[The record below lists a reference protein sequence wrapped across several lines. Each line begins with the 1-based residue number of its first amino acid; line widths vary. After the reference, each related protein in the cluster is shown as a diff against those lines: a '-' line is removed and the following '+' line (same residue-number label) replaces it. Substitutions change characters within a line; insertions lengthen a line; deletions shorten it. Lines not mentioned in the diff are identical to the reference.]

1 MVLRKKGKNMENK
14 QIHQDHDYSLEAIP
28 QNARK
33 GFFSMLVVMLGFA
46 FFSASMLA
54 GGNIGT
60 SLNMPDFIKAVVIGN
75 ILLCIY
81 TGLLACI
88 AGDTGLSTH
97 LLARYSF
104 GEKGS
109 YLLSFLVSVTQV
121 GWFGVGVAMFAIPV
135 SKVTGINLWVL
146 IIVSGLLM
154 TATAYFGMKS
164 LTILSMIAV
173 PAIAILGSISAGKAI
188 TDVGGISGLLAIEPT
203 GTMTMSTALAAVVAT
218 FISGGT
224 LTPDFTRFSKD
235 RKVAISTT
243 VIAFLIGNSLMLA
256 FGAIGAMVT
265 GQADISEVMFTQ
277 GLIIP
282 AIIILGL
289 NIWTTN
295 DNALYGSGLGFSN
308 ITKQPKNRMVVINGI
323 IGTLLAMILYN
334 NFMAWLNM
342 LNSFIPATG
351 AVLIADYFI
360 INRGRYTDFKN
371 AKFKSVNVNAIISWV
386 AGVIGAYTIPGI
398 TPVNS
403 VLTAMIT
410 YVVLTELTKSKEV
423 KEKNIA

>member
-1 MVLRKKGKNMENK
+1 MSK
-14 QIHQDHDYSLEAIP
+14 QHQDHDYSLEAIP
-28 QNARK
+28 QNAKK

-54 GGNIGT
+54 GGDLGT
-60 SLNMPDFIKAVVIGN
+60 SLKMGDFVKAVLFGN
-75 ILLCIY
+75 IILCIY
-81 TGLLACI
+81 TGLLAYM

-109 YLLSFLVSVTQV
+109 YLVSFLVSATQV

-135 SKVTGINLWVL
+135 AKVTGMNVWMLV
-146 IIVSGLLM
+146 IVSGLLM
-154 TATAYFGMKS
+154 TATAFFGMKS
-164 LTILSMIAV
+164 LTILSMVAVPSIAV
-173 PAIAILGSISAGKAI
+173 LGSISAGKAI
-188 TDVGGISGLLAIEPT
+188 VDVGGLAGLLAIEPS
-203 GTMTMSTALAAVVAT
+203 GTMTMSAALAAVVGT

-224 LTPDFTRFSKD
+224 LTPDFTRFSNSK
-235 RKVAISTT
+235 KTAVSTT

-256 FGAIGAMVT
+256 FGAIGAMAT
-265 GQADISEVMFTQ
+265 GHADISEVMFAQ

-295 DNALYGSGLGFSN
+295 DNALYGSGLGFAN
-308 ITKQPKNRMVVINGI
+308 ITKQPKSRMVIINGI
-323 IGTLLAMILYN
+323 VGTLLAMFLYN

-351 AVLIADYFI
+351 AVIIADYFI
-360 INRGRYTDFKN
+360 INKRKYADFKTVRFKTININ
-371 AKFKSVNVNAIISWV
+371 AVIAWL
-386 AGVIGAYTIPGI
+386 AGVVGAYTIPGI

-403 VLTAMIT
+403 VATAIVT
-410 YVVLTELTKSKEV
+410 YVVLTKLTSKKGQELEDK
-423 KEKNIA
+423 IAA

>member
-1 MVLRKKGKNMENK
+1 MNKK
-14 QIHQDHDYSLEAIP
+14 QQHQDHDYSLEAIP
-28 QNARK
+28 QSEKK
-33 GFFSMLVVMLGFA
+33 GFMSMLVVMLGFA
-46 FFSASMLA
+46 FFSASMIA

-60 SLNMPDFIKAVVIGN
+60 SLNMGDFLKAVILGN

-109 YLLSFLVSVTQV
+109 YLLSGLVSITQV

-135 SKVTGINLWVL
+135 SKVTGINLWTL

-173 PAIAILGSISAGKAI
+173 PAIAILGSVSAGKAI
-188 TDVGGISGLLAIEPT
+188 GDVGGISGLLAIKPS
-203 GTMTMSTALAAVVAT
+203 GTMTMSAALAAVVGT

-235 RKVAISTT
+235 RKTAMSTT
-243 VIAFLIGNSLMLA
+243 VIAFLVGNSLMLA

-265 GQADISEVMFTQ
+265 GQSDISEVMFTQ

-282 AIIILGL
+282 AIVILGL

-295 DNALYGSGLGFSN
+295 DNALYGSGLGFAN
-308 ITKQPKNRMVVINGI
+308 ITKQPKSRMVIINGVV
-323 IGTLLAMILYN
+323 GTFLSMILYN
-334 NFMAWLNM
+334 NFMTWLNI

-351 AVLIADYFI
+351 AVIIADYFI
-360 INRGRYTDFKN
+360 INKGKYTDFKTT
-371 AKFKSVNVNAIISWV
+371 KFKSVNISAIIAWV

-403 VLTAMIT
+403 VLTTVVT
-410 YVVLTELTKSKEV
+410 YVVLTKLTVKKEV
-423 KEKNIA
+423 KVEVAA

>member
-1 MVLRKKGKNMENK
+1 MKKQK
-14 QIHQDHDYSLEAIP
+14 HQDHDYSLEAIP
-28 QNARK
+28 RNAKK
-33 GFFSMLVVMLGFA
+33 GFLSMLVVMLGFA

-60 SLNMPDFIKAVVIGN
+60 NLNMGDFVKAVVFGN

-81 TGLLACI
+81 TGLLAYI

-109 YLLSFLVSVTQV
+109 YLLSGLVSITQV

-135 SKVTGINLWVL
+135 SKVTGIDVWPL

-154 TATAYFGMKS
+154 TATAFFGMKS

-173 PAIAILGSISAGKAI
+173 PAIAILGSISAGKAVVDI
-188 TDVGGISGLLAIEPT
+188 GGIAGLVAIEPS
-203 GTMTMSTALAAVVAT
+203 GSMTMSAALAAVVGT

-224 LTPDFTRFSKD
+224 LTPDFTRFSKN
-235 RKVAISTT
+235 RKIAVSTT

-256 FGAIGAMVT
+256 FGAVGAMAT
-265 GQADISEVMFTQ
+265 GQADISEVMFAQ

-295 DNALYGSGLGFSN
+295 DNALYGSGLGFAN
-308 ITKQPKNRMVVINGI
+308 ITKQPKSKMVIINGI
-323 IGTLLAMILYN
+323 VGTLLAMVLYN

-360 INRGRYTDFKN
+360 INKRSYTDFEN
-371 AKFKSVNVNAIISWV
+371 TRFKKVNINAIIAWV
-386 AGVIGAYTIPGI
+386 AGVIGAYVIPGI

-403 VLTAMIT
+403 VITAMIT
-410 YVVLTELTKSKEV
+410 YVVLTKLTSKKETEIKSE
-423 KEKNIA
+423 EKIVA

>member
-1 MVLRKKGKNMENK
+1 MNKK
-14 QIHQDHDYSLEAIP
+14 QQHQDHDYSLEAIP
-28 QNARK
+28 QSEKK
-33 GFFSMLVVMLGFA
+33 GFMSMLVVMLGFA
-46 FFSASMLA
+46 FFSASMIA

-60 SLNMPDFIKAVVIGN
+60 SLNMGNFLKAVILGN

-109 YLLSFLVSVTQV
+109 YLLSGLVSITQV

-135 SKVTGINLWVL
+135 SKVTGINLWTL

-173 PAIAILGSISAGKAI
+173 PAIAILGSVSAGKAI
-188 TDVGGISGLLAIEPT
+188 GDVGGISGLLAIKPS
-203 GTMTMSTALAAVVAT
+203 GTMTMSAALAAVVGT

-235 RKVAISTT
+235 RKTAMSTT
-243 VIAFLIGNSLMLA
+243 VIAFLVGNSLMLA

-265 GQADISEVMFTQ
+265 GQSDISEVMFTQ

-295 DNALYGSGLGFSN
+295 DNALYGSGLGFAN
-308 ITKQPKNRMVVINGI
+308 ITKQPKSRMVIINGVV
-323 IGTLLAMILYN
+323 GTFLSMILYN
-334 NFMAWLNM
+334 NFMTWLNI

-351 AVLIADYFI
+351 AVIIADYFI
-360 INRGRYTDFKN
+360 INKGKYTDFKTT
-371 AKFKSVNVNAIISWV
+371 KFKSVNISAIIAWV

-403 VLTAMIT
+403 VLTTVVT
-410 YVVLTELTKSKEV
+410 YVVLTKLTVKKEV
-423 KEKNIA
+423 KVEVAA

>member
-1 MVLRKKGKNMENK
+1 MNKK
-14 QIHQDHDYSLEAIP
+14 QQHQDHDYSLEAIP
-28 QNARK
+28 QSEKK
-33 GFFSMLVVMLGFA
+33 GFMSMLVVMLGFA
-46 FFSASMLA
+46 FFSASMIA

-60 SLNMPDFIKAVVIGN
+60 SLNMGDFLKAVILGN

-109 YLLSFLVSVTQV
+109 YLLSGLVSITQV

-135 SKVTGINLWVL
+135 SKVTGINLWTL
-146 IIVSGLLM
+146 IIISGLLM

-173 PAIAILGSISAGKAI
+173 PAIAILGSVSAGKAI
-188 TDVGGISGLLAIEPT
+188 GDVGGISGLLAIKPS
-203 GTMTMSTALAAVVAT
+203 GTMTMSAALAAVVGT

-235 RKVAISTT
+235 RKTAMSTT
-243 VIAFLIGNSLMLA
+243 VIAFLVGNSLMLA

-265 GQADISEVMFTQ
+265 GQSDISEVMFTQ

-282 AIIILGL
+282 AIVILGL

-295 DNALYGSGLGFSN
+295 DNALYGSGLGFAN
-308 ITKQPKNRMVVINGI
+308 ITKQPKSRMVIINGI
-323 IGTLLAMILYN
+323 VGTFLSMILYN
-334 NFMAWLNM
+334 NFMTWLNI

-351 AVLIADYFI
+351 AVIIADYFI
-360 INRGRYTDFKN
+360 INKGKYTDFKTT
-371 AKFKSVNVNAIISWV
+371 KFKSVNISAIIAWV

-403 VLTAMIT
+403 VLTTVVT
-410 YVVLTELTKSKEV
+410 YVVLTKLTIKKEV
-423 KEKNIA
+423 KVEVAA

>member
-1 MVLRKKGKNMENK
+1 MNKKH
-14 QIHQDHDYSLEAIP
+14 QHQDHDYSLEAIP
-28 QNARK
+28 QSEKK
-33 GFFSMLVVMLGFA
+33 GFMSMLVVMLGFA
-46 FFSASMLA
+46 FFSASMIA

-60 SLNMPDFIKAVVIGN
+60 SLNMGDFLKAVILGN

-109 YLLSFLVSVTQV
+109 YLLSGLVSITQV

-135 SKVTGINLWVL
+135 SKVTGINLWTL

-173 PAIAILGSISAGKAI
+173 PAIAILGSVSAGKAI
-188 TDVGGISGLLAIEPT
+188 GDVGGISGLLAIKPS
-203 GTMTMSTALAAVVAT
+203 GTMTMSAALAAVVGT

-235 RKVAISTT
+235 RKTAISTT
-243 VIAFLIGNSLMLA
+243 VIAFLVGNSLMLA

-265 GQADISEVMFTQ
+265 GQSDISEVMFTQ

-295 DNALYGSGLGFSN
+295 DNALYGSGLGFAN
-308 ITKQPKNRMVVINGI
+308 ITKQPKSRMVIINGVV
-323 IGTLLAMILYN
+323 GTFLSMILYN
-334 NFMAWLNM
+334 NFMTWLNI

-351 AVLIADYFI
+351 AVIIADYFI
-360 INRGRYTDFKN
+360 INKGKYTDFKTT
-371 AKFKSVNVNAIISWV
+371 KFKSVNISAIIAWV

-403 VLTAMIT
+403 VLTTVVT
-410 YVVLTELTKSKEV
+410 YVVLTKLTVKKEV
-423 KEKNIA
+423 KVEVAA

>member
-1 MVLRKKGKNMENK
+1 MSKK
-14 QIHQDHDYSLEAIP
+14 QHQDHDYSLESIP
-28 QNARK
+28 QEAKK
-33 GFFSMLVVMLGFA
+33 GFLSMLVVMLGFA

-60 SLNMPDFIKAVVIGN
+60 SLNMADFIKAVIFGN

-81 TGLLACI
+81 TGLLAYI

-109 YLLSFLVSVTQV
+109 YLLSFLVSVTQI

-135 SKVTGINLWVL
+135 SKVTGISLWTL

-173 PAIAILGSISAGKAI
+173 PAIAILGSVSAGKAI
-188 TDVGGISGLLAIEPT
+188 VDVGGISGLLSIEPS
-203 GTMTMSTALAAVVAT
+203 GAMTMSAALAAVVGT

-235 RKVAISTT
+235 KKTAVSTT

-256 FGAIGAMVT
+256 FGAIGAMAT

-308 ITKQPKNRMVVINGI
+308 ITKQPKSRMVIINGVV
-323 IGTLLAMILYN
+323 GTLLSMILYN
-334 NFMAWLNM
+334 NFMTWLNI

-351 AVLIADYFI
+351 AVLISDYFI
-360 INRGRYTDFKN
+360 INKGKYTDLKTT
-371 AKFKSVNVNAIISWV
+371 KFKSVNISAVIAWV
-386 AGVIGAYTIPGI
+386 AGVIGAYTIPGV

-403 VLTAMIT
+403 VLTAIVT
-410 YVVLTELTKSKEV
+410 YVVLTKLSSKKEV
-423 KEKNIA
+423 QKELEEKIAA

>member
-1 MVLRKKGKNMENK
+1 MSKK
-14 QIHQDHDYSLEAIP
+14 HQDHDYSLEAIP
-28 QNARK
+28 NNAKK
-33 GFFSMLVVMLGFA
+33 GFMSMLVVMLGFT

-54 GGNIGT
+54 GGTLGT
-60 SLNMPDFIKAVVIGN
+60 SLSMDKFIVAVILGN
-75 ILLCIY
+75 LILCVY
-81 TGLLACI
+81 TGSLAYI

-109 YLLSFLVSVTQV
+109 YLVSFLVSATQV

-135 SKVTGINLWVL
+135 SKVTGIDLLVL
-146 IIVSGLLM
+146 VLVSGALM
-154 TATAYFGMKS
+154 TATAFFGMKS

-173 PAIAILGSISAGKAI
+173 PSIAVLGSVSASIAIGDI
-188 TDVGGISGLLAIEPT
+188 GGISGLLNIEPT
-203 GTMTMSTALAAVVAT
+203 GNMTMSAALALCVGT

-224 LTPDFTRFSKD
+224 LTADFTRFAKSK
-235 RKVAISTT
+235 KIAVTTT

-265 GQADISEVMFTQ
+265 GQSDIAEVMFMQ

-295 DNALYGSGLGFSN
+295 DNALYGSGLGFAN
-308 ITKQPKNRMVVINGI
+308 ITKQPKSTMVIMNGI
-323 IGTLLAMILYN
+323 IGTVLALFLYN
-334 NFMAWLNM
+334 NFMGWLNF

-351 AVLIADYFI
+351 AVIIADYFI
-360 INRGRYTDFKN
+360 VNKRRYKEFKTM
-371 AKFKSVNVNAIISWV
+371 KFEIVNINAILSWV
-386 AGVIGAYTIPGI
+386 AGVVAAFTLPGI
-398 TPVNS
+398 TPLNS
-403 VLTAMIT
+403 VVVTMAMYIIINK
-410 YVVLTELTKSKEV
+410 LNNKSDKSIFSNEELNKAS
-423 KEKNIA
+423 

>member
-1 MVLRKKGKNMENK
+1 MNKK
-14 QIHQDHDYSLEAIP
+14 QQHQDHDYSLEAIP
-28 QNARK
+28 QSEKK
-33 GFFSMLVVMLGFA
+33 GFMSMLVVMLGFA
-46 FFSASMLA
+46 FFSASMIA

-60 SLNMPDFIKAVVIGN
+60 SLNMGDFLKAVILGN

-109 YLLSFLVSVTQV
+109 YLLSGLVSITQV

-135 SKVTGINLWVL
+135 SKVTGINLWTL

-173 PAIAILGSISAGKAI
+173 PAIAILGSVSAGKAI
-188 TDVGGISGLLAIEPT
+188 GDVGGISGLLAIKPS
-203 GTMTMSTALAAVVAT
+203 GTMTMSVALAAVVGT

-235 RKVAISTT
+235 RKTAMSTT
-243 VIAFLIGNSLMLA
+243 VIAFLVGNSLMLA
-256 FGAIGAMVT
+256 FGAIGAMVS
-265 GQADISEVMFTQ
+265 GQSDISEVMFTQ

-295 DNALYGSGLGFSN
+295 DNALYGSGLGFAN
-308 ITKQPKNRMVVINGI
+308 ITKQPKSRMVIINGI
-323 IGTLLAMILYN
+323 VGTFLSMILYN
-334 NFMAWLNM
+334 NFMTWLNI

-351 AVLIADYFI
+351 AVIIADYFI
-360 INRGRYTDFKN
+360 INKGKYTDFKTT
-371 AKFKSVNVNAIISWV
+371 KFKSVNISAIIAWV

-403 VLTAMIT
+403 VLTTVVT
-410 YVVLTELTKSKEV
+410 YVVLTKVTVKKEV
-423 KEKNIA
+423 KVEVAA

>member
-1 MVLRKKGKNMENK
+1 MNKK
-14 QIHQDHDYSLEAIP
+14 QQHQDHDYSLEAIP
-28 QNARK
+28 QSEKK
-33 GFFSMLVVMLGFA
+33 GFLSMLVVMLGFA
-46 FFSASMLA
+46 FFSASMIA

-60 SLNMPDFIKAVVIGN
+60 SLNMGDFLKAVILGN

-109 YLLSFLVSVTQV
+109 YLLSGLVSITQV

-135 SKVTGINLWVL
+135 SKVTGINLWTL

-173 PAIAILGSISAGKAI
+173 PAIAILGSVSAGKAI
-188 TDVGGISGLLAIEPT
+188 GDVGGISGLLAIKPS
-203 GTMTMSTALAAVVAT
+203 GTMTMSAALAAVVGT

-235 RKVAISTT
+235 RKTAMSTT
-243 VIAFLIGNSLMLA
+243 VIAFLVGNSLMLA

-265 GQADISEVMFTQ
+265 GQSDISEVMFTQ

-295 DNALYGSGLGFSN
+295 DNALYGSGLGFAN
-308 ITKQPKNRMVVINGI
+308 ITKQPKSRMVIINGI
-323 IGTLLAMILYN
+323 VGTLLSMILYN
-334 NFMAWLNM
+334 NFMTWLNI

-351 AVLIADYFI
+351 AVIIADYFI
-360 INRGRYTDFKN
+360 INKGKYTDFKTT
-371 AKFKSVNVNAIISWV
+371 KFKSVNISAIIAWV

-403 VLTAMIT
+403 VLTTVVT
-410 YVVLTELTKSKEV
+410 YVVLTKLTTKKEIEVEL
-423 KEKNIA
+423 AA

>member
-1 MVLRKKGKNMENK
+1 MNKK
-14 QIHQDHDYSLEAIP
+14 QQHQDHDYSLEAIP
-28 QNARK
+28 HSEKK
-33 GFFSMLVVMLGFA
+33 GFLSMLVVMLGFA
-46 FFSASMLA
+46 FFSASMIA

-60 SLNMPDFIKAVVIGN
+60 SLNMGDFLKAVILGN

-109 YLLSFLVSVTQV
+109 YLLSGLVSITQV

-135 SKVTGINLWVL
+135 SKVTGINLWTL

-173 PAIAILGSISAGKAI
+173 PAIAILGSVSAGKAI
-188 TDVGGISGLLAIEPT
+188 GDVGGISGLLAIKPS
-203 GTMTMSTALAAVVAT
+203 GTMTMSAALAAVVGT

-235 RKVAISTT
+235 RKTAMSTT
-243 VIAFLIGNSLMLA
+243 VIAFLVGNSLMLA

-265 GQADISEVMFTQ
+265 GQSDISEVMFTQ

-295 DNALYGSGLGFSN
+295 DNALYCSGLGFAN
-308 ITKQPKNRMVVINGI
+308 ITKQPKSRMVIINGI
-323 IGTLLAMILYN
+323 VGTLLSMILYN
-334 NFMAWLNM
+334 NFMTWLNI

-351 AVLIADYFI
+351 AVIIADYFI
-360 INRGRYTDFKN
+360 INKGKYTDFKTT
-371 AKFKSVNVNAIISWV
+371 KFKSVNISAIIAWV

-403 VLTAMIT
+403 VLTTVVT
-410 YVVLTELTKSKEV
+410 YVVLTKLTTKKEIEVEL
-423 KEKNIA
+423 AA

>member
-1 MVLRKKGKNMENK
+1 MNKK
-14 QIHQDHDYSLEAIP
+14 QHQDHDYSLEAIP
-28 QNARK
+28 QSEKK
-33 GFFSMLVVMLGFA
+33 GFMSMLVVMLGFA
-46 FFSASMLA
+46 FFSASMIA

-60 SLNMPDFIKAVVIGN
+60 SLNMGDFLKAVILGN

-109 YLLSFLVSVTQV
+109 YLLSGLVSITQV

-135 SKVTGINLWVL
+135 SKVTGINLWTL

-173 PAIAILGSISAGKAI
+173 PAIAILGSVSAGKAI
-188 TDVGGISGLLAIEPT
+188 GDVGGISGLLAIKPS
-203 GTMTMSTALAAVVAT
+203 GTMTMSAALAAVVGT

-235 RKVAISTT
+235 RKTAMSTT
-243 VIAFLIGNSLMLA
+243 VIAFLVGNSLMLA

-265 GQADISEVMFTQ
+265 GQSDISEVMFTQ

-295 DNALYGSGLGFSN
+295 DNALYGSGLGFAN
-308 ITKQPKNRMVVINGI
+308 ITKQPKSRMVIINGVV
-323 IGTLLAMILYN
+323 GTFLSMILYN
-334 NFMAWLNM
+334 NFMTWLNI

-351 AVLIADYFI
+351 AVIIADYFI
-360 INRGRYTDFKN
+360 INKGKYTDFKTT
-371 AKFKSVNVNAIISWV
+371 KFKSVNISAIIAWV

-403 VLTAMIT
+403 VLTTVVT
-410 YVVLTELTKSKEV
+410 YVVLTKLTVKKEV
-423 KEKNIA
+423 KVEVAA

>member
-1 MVLRKKGKNMENK
+1 MNKK
-14 QIHQDHDYSLEAIP
+14 QQHQDHDYSLEAIP
-28 QNARK
+28 QRDKK
-33 GFFSMLVVMLGFA
+33 GFSSMLVVMLGFA

-54 GGNIGT
+54 GGNIGI
-60 SLNMPDFIKAVVIGN
+60 SLDISDFIKAIIFGN

-81 TGLLACI
+81 TGLLAYM

-109 YLLSFLVSVTQV
+109 YLLSGLVSITQI

-135 SKVTGINLWVL
+135 AKVTGINAWIL
-146 IIVSGLLM
+146 IIALGLLM

-173 PAIAILGSISAGKAI
+173 PAIALLGSVSAGKAI
-188 TDVGGISGLLAIEPT
+188 ADVGGIATLLSIKPT
-203 GTMTMSTALAAVVAT
+203 GTMTMSSALAAVVGT

-224 LTPDFTRFSKD
+224 LTADFTRFSKD
-235 RKVAISTT
+235 KKTAVSTT

-256 FGAIGAMVT
+256 FGAIGAITT
-265 GQADISEVMFTQ
+265 GQADISEVMFAQ

-295 DNALYGSGLGFSN
+295 DNALYGSGLGFAN
-308 ITKQPKNRMVVINGI
+308 ITKQPKSRMVIINGVV
-323 IGTLLAMILYN
+323 GTLLSMVLYN
-334 NFMAWLNM
+334 NFMTWLNI

-360 INRGRYTDFKN
+360 INKGKYTDFKTT
-371 AKFKSVNVNAIISWV
+371 KFKVVNINAIIAWGL
-386 AGVIGAYTIPGI
+386 GVIGAYTIPGI

-403 VLTAMIT
+403 VLTTVIT
-410 YVVLTELTKSKEV
+410 YVILTKIELRKEV
-423 KEKNIA
+423 GIKFSEKITA

>member
-1 MVLRKKGKNMENK
+1 MNKK
-14 QIHQDHDYSLEAIP
+14 QQHQDHDYSLEAIP
-28 QNARK
+28 QEDKK
-33 GFFSMLVVMLGFA
+33 GFLSMLVVMLGFA

-60 SLNMPDFIKAVVIGN
+60 SLNMSDFIKAVIFGN

-81 TGLLACI
+81 TGLLAYM

-109 YLLSFLVSVTQV
+109 YLLSGLVSITQI

-135 SKVTGINLWVL
+135 AKVTGINAWIL
-146 IIVSGLLM
+146 IIALGLLM

-173 PAIAILGSISAGKAI
+173 PAIAILGSVSAGKAI
-188 TDVGGISGLLAIEPT
+188 SDVGGIATLLSIKPT
-203 GTMTMSTALAAVVAT
+203 GTMTMSAALAAVVGT

-224 LTPDFTRFSKD
+224 LTADFTRFSKD
-235 RKVAISTT
+235 KKTAVSST

-256 FGAIGAMVT
+256 FGAIGAIAT

-308 ITKQPKNRMVVINGI
+308 ITKQPKSRMVIINGI
-323 IGTLLAMILYN
+323 VGTLLSMVLYN
-334 NFMAWLNM
+334 NFMTWLNM

-360 INRGRYTDFKN
+360 INKGKYTDFKTT
-371 AKFKSVNVNAIISWV
+371 KFKVVNINA
-386 AGVIGAYTIPGI
+386 VIAWG
-398 TPVNS
+398 
-403 VLTAMIT
+403 
-410 YVVLTELTKSKEV
+410 
-423 KEKNIA
+423 

>member
-1 MVLRKKGKNMENK
+1 MNKK
-14 QIHQDHDYSLEAIP
+14 QQHQDHDYSLEAIP
-28 QNARK
+28 QSEKK
-33 GFFSMLVVMLGFA
+33 GFMSMLVVMLGFA
-46 FFSASMLA
+46 FFSASMIA

-60 SLNMPDFIKAVVIGN
+60 SLNMGDFLKAVILGN

-109 YLLSFLVSVTQV
+109 YLLSGLVSITQV

-135 SKVTGINLWVL
+135 SKVTGINLWTL

-173 PAIAILGSISAGKAI
+173 PAIAILGSVSAGKAI
-188 TDVGGISGLLAIEPT
+188 GDVGGISGLLAIKPS
-203 GTMTMSTALAAVVAT
+203 GTMTMSAALAAVVGT

-235 RKVAISTT
+235 RKTAMSTT
-243 VIAFLIGNSLMLA
+243 VIAFLVGNSLMLA

-265 GQADISEVMFTQ
+265 GQSDISEVMFTQ

-282 AIIILGL
+282 AIVRLGL

-295 DNALYGSGLGFSN
+295 DNALYGSGLGFAN
-308 ITKQPKNRMVVINGI
+308 ITKQPKSRMVIINGVV
-323 IGTLLAMILYN
+323 GTFLSMILYN
-334 NFMAWLNM
+334 NFMTWLNI

-351 AVLIADYFI
+351 AVIIADYFI
-360 INRGRYTDFKN
+360 INKGKYTDFKTT
-371 AKFKSVNVNAIISWV
+371 KFKSVNISAIIAWV

-403 VLTAMIT
+403 VLTTVVT
-410 YVVLTELTKSKEV
+410 YVVLTKLTIKKEV
-423 KEKNIA
+423 KVEVAA

>member
-1 MVLRKKGKNMENK
+1 MNKK
-14 QIHQDHDYSLEAIP
+14 QQHQDHDYSLEAIP
-28 QNARK
+28 QSEKK
-33 GFFSMLVVMLGFA
+33 GFMSMLVVMLGFA
-46 FFSASMLA
+46 FFSASMIA

-60 SLNMPDFIKAVVIGN
+60 SLNMGDFLKAVILGN

-109 YLLSFLVSVTQV
+109 YLLSGLVSITQV

-135 SKVTGINLWVL
+135 SKVTGINLWTL

-173 PAIAILGSISAGKAI
+173 PAIEILGSVSAGKAI
-188 TDVGGISGLLAIEPT
+188 GDVGGISGLLAIKPS
-203 GTMTMSTALAAVVAT
+203 GTMTMSAALAAVVGT

-235 RKVAISTT
+235 RKTAMSTT
-243 VIAFLIGNSLMLA
+243 VIAFLVGNSLMLA

-265 GQADISEVMFTQ
+265 GQSDISEVMFTQ

-295 DNALYGSGLGFSN
+295 DNALYGSGLGFAN
-308 ITKQPKNRMVVINGI
+308 ITKQPKSRMVIINGVV
-323 IGTLLAMILYN
+323 GTFLSMILYN
-334 NFMAWLNM
+334 NFMTWLNI

-351 AVLIADYFI
+351 AVIIADYFI
-360 INRGRYTDFKN
+360 INKGKYTDFKTT
-371 AKFKSVNVNAIISWV
+371 KFKSVNISAIIAWV

-403 VLTAMIT
+403 VLTTVVT
-410 YVVLTELTKSKEV
+410 YVVLTKLTVKKEV
-423 KEKNIA
+423 KVEVAA

>member
-1 MVLRKKGKNMENK
+1 MNKK
-14 QIHQDHDYSLEAIP
+14 QQHQDHDYSLEEIP
-28 QNARK
+28 QSEKK
-33 GFFSMLVVMLGFA
+33 GFLSMLVVMLGFA
-46 FFSASMLA
+46 FFSASMIA

-60 SLNMPDFIKAVVIGN
+60 SLNMGDFLKAVILGN

-109 YLLSFLVSVTQV
+109 YLLSGLVSITQV

-135 SKVTGINLWVL
+135 SKVTGINLWTL

-173 PAIAILGSISAGKAI
+173 PAIAILGSVSAGKAI
-188 TDVGGISGLLAIEPT
+188 GDVGGISGLLAIKPS
-203 GTMTMSTALAAVVAT
+203 GTMTMSAALAAVVGT

-235 RKVAISTT
+235 RKTAMSTT
-243 VIAFLIGNSLMLA
+243 VIAFLVGNSLMLA

-265 GQADISEVMFTQ
+265 GQSDISEVMFTQ

-295 DNALYGSGLGFSN
+295 DNALYGSGLGFAN
-308 ITKQPKNRMVVINGI
+308 ITKQPKSRMVIINGVV
-323 IGTLLAMILYN
+323 GTFLSMILYN
-334 NFMAWLNM
+334 NFMTWLNI

-351 AVLIADYFI
+351 AVIIADYFI
-360 INRGRYTDFKN
+360 INKGKYTDFKTT
-371 AKFKSVNVNAIISWV
+371 KFKSVNISAIIAWV

-403 VLTAMIT
+403 VLTTVVT
-410 YVVLTELTKSKEV
+410 YVVLTKLTVKKEV
-423 KEKNIA
+423 KVEVAA

>member
-1 MVLRKKGKNMENK
+1 MNKK
-14 QIHQDHDYSLEAIP
+14 QQHQDHDYSLEAIP
-28 QNARK
+28 QSEKK
-33 GFFSMLVVMLGFA
+33 GFMSMLVVMLGFA
-46 FFSASMLA
+46 FFSASMIA

-60 SLNMPDFIKAVVIGN
+60 SLNMGDFLKAVILGN

-81 TGLLACI
+81 TGLLDCI

-104 GEKGS
+104 GQKGS
-109 YLLSFLVSVTQV
+109 YLLSGLVSITQV

-135 SKVTGINLWVL
+135 SKVTGINLWTL

-173 PAIAILGSISAGKAI
+173 PAIAILGSVSAGKAI
-188 TDVGGISGLLAIEPT
+188 GDVGGISGLLAIKPS
-203 GTMTMSTALAAVVAT
+203 GTMTMSAALAAVVGT

-235 RKVAISTT
+235 RKTAMSTT

-265 GQADISEVMFTQ
+265 GQSDISEVMFTQ

-295 DNALYGSGLGFSN
+295 DNALYGSGLGFAN
-308 ITKQPKNRMVVINGI
+308 ITKQPKSRMVIINGVV
-323 IGTLLAMILYN
+323 GTFLSMILYN
-334 NFMAWLNM
+334 NFMTWLNI

-351 AVLIADYFI
+351 AVIIADYFI
-360 INRGRYTDFKN
+360 INKGKYTDFKTT
-371 AKFKSVNVNAIISWV
+371 KFKSVNISAIIAWV

-403 VLTAMIT
+403 VLTTVVT
-410 YVVLTELTKSKEV
+410 YVVLTKLTVKKEV
-423 KEKNIA
+423 KVELAA

>member
-1 MVLRKKGKNMENK
+1 MNKK
-14 QIHQDHDYSLEAIP
+14 QQHQDHDYSLEVIP
-28 QNARK
+28 QSEKK
-33 GFFSMLVVMLGFA
+33 GFMSMLVVMLGFA
-46 FFSASMLA
+46 FFSASMIA

-60 SLNMPDFIKAVVIGN
+60 SLNIGDFLKSVIFGN

-109 YLLSFLVSVTQV
+109 YLLSGLVSITQV

-135 SKVTGINLWVL
+135 SKVTGINLWTL

-173 PAIAILGSISAGKAI
+173 PAIAILGSVSAGKAI
-188 TDVGGISGLLAIEPT
+188 GDVGGISGLLAIKPS
-203 GTMTMSTALAAVVAT
+203 GTMTMSAALAAVVGT

-235 RKVAISTT
+235 RKTAMSTT
-243 VIAFLIGNSLMLA
+243 VIAFLVGNSLMLA

-265 GQADISEVMFTQ
+265 GQSDISEVMFTQ

-295 DNALYGSGLGFSN
+295 DNALYGSGLGFAN
-308 ITKQPKNRMVVINGI
+308 ITKQPKSRMVIINGVV
-323 IGTLLAMILYN
+323 GTFLSMILYN
-334 NFMAWLNM
+334 NFMTWLNI

-351 AVLIADYFI
+351 AVIIADYFI
-360 INRGRYTDFKN
+360 INKGKYTDFKTT
-371 AKFKSVNVNAIISWV
+371 KFKSVNISAIIAWV

-403 VLTAMIT
+403 VLTTVVT
-410 YVVLTELTKSKEV
+410 YVVLTKLTAKKEV
-423 KEKNIA
+423 KVEVAA

>member
-1 MVLRKKGKNMENK
+1 MNKK
-14 QIHQDHDYSLEAIP
+14 QQHQDHDYSLEAIP
-28 QNARK
+28 QSEKK
-33 GFFSMLVVMLGFA
+33 GFMSMLVVMLGFA
-46 FFSASMLA
+46 FFSASMIA

-60 SLNMPDFIKAVVIGN
+60 SLNMGDFLKAVILGN

-109 YLLSFLVSVTQV
+109 YLLSGLVSITQV

-135 SKVTGINLWVL
+135 SKVTGINLWTL

-173 PAIAILGSISAGKAI
+173 PAIAILGSVSAGKAI
-188 TDVGGISGLLAIEPT
+188 GDVGGISGLLAIKPS
-203 GTMTMSTALAAVVAT
+203 GTMTMSAALAAVVGT

-235 RKVAISTT
+235 RKTAMSTT
-243 VIAFLIGNSLMLA
+243 VIAFLVGNSLMLA

-265 GQADISEVMFTQ
+265 GQSDISEVMFTQ

-295 DNALYGSGLGFSN
+295 DNALYGSGLGFAN
-308 ITKQPKNRMVVINGI
+308 ITKQPKSRMVIINGI
-323 IGTLLAMILYN
+323 VGTFLSMILYN
-334 NFMAWLNM
+334 NFMTWLNI

-351 AVLIADYFI
+351 AVIIADYFI
-360 INRGRYTDFKN
+360 INKGKYTDFKTT
-371 AKFKSVNVNAIISWV
+371 KFKSVNISAIIAWV

-403 VLTAMIT
+403 VLTTVVT
-410 YVVLTELTKSKEV
+410 YVVLTKLTVKKEV
-423 KEKNIA
+423 KVELAA

>member
-1 MVLRKKGKNMENK
+1 MNKK
-14 QIHQDHDYSLEAIP
+14 QQHQDHDYSLEAIP
-28 QNARK
+28 QSEKK
-33 GFFSMLVVMLGFA
+33 GFMSMLVVMLGFA
-46 FFSASMLA
+46 FFSASMIA

-60 SLNMPDFIKAVVIGN
+60 SLNMGNFLKAVILGN

-109 YLLSFLVSVTQV
+109 YLLSGLVSITQV

-135 SKVTGINLWVL
+135 SKVTGINLWTL

-173 PAIAILGSISAGKAI
+173 PAIAILGSVSAGKAI
-188 TDVGGISGLLAIEPT
+188 GDVGGISGLLAIKPS
-203 GTMTMSTALAAVVAT
+203 GTMTMSAALAAVVGT

-235 RKVAISTT
+235 RKTAMSTT

-265 GQADISEVMFTQ
+265 GQSDISEVMFTQ

-295 DNALYGSGLGFSN
+295 DNALYGSGLGFAN
-308 ITKQPKNRMVVINGI
+308 ITKQPKSRMVIINGI
-323 IGTLLAMILYN
+323 VGTFLSMILYN
-334 NFMAWLNM
+334 NFMTWLNI

-351 AVLIADYFI
+351 AVIIADYFI
-360 INRGRYTDFKN
+360 INKGKYTDFKTT
-371 AKFKSVNVNAIISWV
+371 KFKSVNISAIIAWV

-403 VLTAMIT
+403 VLTTVVT
-410 YVVLTELTKSKEV
+410 YVVLTKLTVKKEV
-423 KEKNIA
+423 KVEVAA

>member
-1 MVLRKKGKNMENK
+1 MNKK
-14 QIHQDHDYSLEAIP
+14 QHQDHDYSLEAIP
-28 QNARK
+28 QRDKK
-33 GFFSMLVVMLGFA
+33 GFSSMLVVMLGFA

-54 GGNIGT
+54 GGNIGI
-60 SLNMPDFIKAVVIGN
+60 SLDISDFIKAIIFGN

-81 TGLLACI
+81 TGLLAYM

-104 GEKGS
+104 GKKGS
-109 YLLSFLVSVTQV
+109 YLLSGLVAITQI

-135 SKVTGINLWVL
+135 TKVTGINVWVL
-146 IIVSGLLM
+146 IITLGLLM

-173 PAIAILGSISAGKAI
+173 PAIALLGSVSAGKAI
-188 TDVGGISGLLAIEPT
+188 ADVGGIATLLSIKPT
-203 GTMTMSTALAAVVAT
+203 GTMTMSSALAAVVGT

-224 LTPDFTRFSKD
+224 LTADFTRFSKD
-235 RKVAISTT
+235 KKTAVSTT

-256 FGAIGAMVT
+256 FGAIGAITT
-265 GQADISEVMFTQ
+265 GQADISEVMFAQ

-295 DNALYGSGLGFSN
+295 DNALYGSGLGFAN
-308 ITKQPKNRMVVINGI
+308 ITKQPKSRMVIINGVV
-323 IGTLLAMILYN
+323 GTLLSMVLYN
-334 NFMAWLNM
+334 NFMTWLNI

-360 INRGRYTDFKN
+360 INKGKYTDFKTT
-371 AKFKSVNVNAIISWV
+371 KFKVVNINAIIAWGL
-386 AGVIGAYTIPGI
+386 GVIGAYTIPGI

-403 VLTAMIT
+403 VLTTVIT
-410 YVVLTELTKSKEV
+410 YVILTKIELRKEV
-423 KEKNIA
+423 GIKFSEKITA

>member
-1 MVLRKKGKNMENK
+1 MNKK
-14 QIHQDHDYSLEAIP
+14 QQHQDHDYSLEAIP
-28 QNARK
+28 QVAKK

-60 SLNMPDFIKAVVIGN
+60 SLNMGDFIKAVVFGN

-81 TGLLACI
+81 TGLLAYI

-109 YLLSFLVSVTQV
+109 YLLSGLVSITQV

-135 SKVTGINLWVL
+135 SKVTGINLWIL

-164 LTILSMIAV
+164 LTVLSMIAV

-188 TDVGGISGLLAIEPT
+188 VDVGGMSGLLSIEPT
-203 GTMTMSTALAAVVAT
+203 GTMTMSAALAAVVGT

-224 LTPDFTRFSKD
+224 LTPDK
-235 RKVAISTT
+235 KIAVSTT

-256 FGAIGAMVT
+256 FGAIGAMAT
-265 GQADISEVMFTQ
+265 GQSDISEVMFTQ

-282 AIIILGL
+282 AIVILGL

-295 DNALYGSGLGFSN
+295 DNALYGSGLGFAN
-308 ITKQPKNRMVVINGI
+308 ITKQPKSRMVIINGVV
-323 IGTLLAMILYN
+323 GTLLSMVLYN

-360 INRGRYTDFKN
+360 VNKGKYTDFKTT
-371 AKFKSVNVNAIISWV
+371 KFKVVNINAIIAWI
-386 AGVIGAYTIPGI
+386 AGVIGAYVIPGI

-403 VLTAMIT
+403 VLTAVVT
-410 YVVLTELTKSKEV
+410 YVVLTKLTVKKEAQIKSEDK
-423 KEKNIA
+423 IAA

>member
-1 MVLRKKGKNMENK
+1 MNKK
-14 QIHQDHDYSLEAIP
+14 QHQDHDYSLEAIP
-28 QNARK
+28 QSEKK
-33 GFFSMLVVMLGFA
+33 GFMSMLVVMLGFA
-46 FFSASMLA
+46 FFSASMIA

-60 SLNMPDFIKAVVIGN
+60 SLNMGDFLKAVILGN

-109 YLLSFLVSVTQV
+109 YLLSGLVSITQV

-135 SKVTGINLWVL
+135 SKVTGINLWTL

-173 PAIAILGSISAGKAI
+173 PAIAILGSVSAGKAI
-188 TDVGGISGLLAIEPT
+188 GDVGGISGLLAIKPS
-203 GTMTMSTALAAVVAT
+203 GTMTMSAALAAVVGT

-235 RKVAISTT
+235 RKTAMSTT
-243 VIAFLIGNSLMLA
+243 VIAFLVGNSLMLA

-265 GQADISEVMFTQ
+265 GQSDISEVMFTQ

-308 ITKQPKNRMVVINGI
+308 ITKQPKSRMVIINGVV
-323 IGTLLAMILYN
+323 GTFLSMILYN
-334 NFMAWLNM
+334 NFMTWLNI

-351 AVLIADYFI
+351 AVIIADYFI
-360 INRGRYTDFKN
+360 INKGKYTDFKTT
-371 AKFKSVNVNAIISWV
+371 KFKSVNISAIIAWV

-403 VLTAMIT
+403 VLTTVVT
-410 YVVLTELTKSKEV
+410 YVVLTKVTVKKEV
-423 KEKNIA
+423 KVEVAA

>member
-1 MVLRKKGKNMENK
+1 MNKK
-14 QIHQDHDYSLEAIP
+14 QQHQDHDYSLEAIP
-28 QNARK
+28 QSEKK
-33 GFFSMLVVMLGFA
+33 GFMSMLVVMLGFA
-46 FFSASMLA
+46 FFSASMIA

-60 SLNMPDFIKAVVIGN
+60 SLNMGEFLKAVILGN

-109 YLLSFLVSVTQV
+109 YLLSGLVSITQV

-135 SKVTGINLWVL
+135 SKVTGINLWTL

-173 PAIAILGSISAGKAI
+173 PAIAILGSVSAGKAI
-188 TDVGGISGLLAIEPT
+188 GDVGGISGLLAIKPS
-203 GTMTMSTALAAVVAT
+203 GTMTMSAALAAVVGT

-235 RKVAISTT
+235 RKTAMSTT
-243 VIAFLIGNSLMLA
+243 VIAFLVGNSLMLA

-265 GQADISEVMFTQ
+265 GQSDISEVMFTQ

-295 DNALYGSGLGFSN
+295 DNALYGSGLGFAN
-308 ITKQPKNRMVVINGI
+308 ITKQPKSRMVIINGVV
-323 IGTLLAMILYN
+323 GTFLSMILYN
-334 NFMAWLNM
+334 NFMTWLNI

-351 AVLIADYFI
+351 AVIIADYFI
-360 INRGRYTDFKN
+360 INKGKYTDFKTT
-371 AKFKSVNVNAIISWV
+371 KFKSVNISAIIAWV

-403 VLTAMIT
+403 VLTTVVT
-410 YVVLTELTKSKEV
+410 YVVLTKLTVKKEV
-423 KEKNIA
+423 KVEVAA

>member
-1 MVLRKKGKNMENK
+1 MSKK
-14 QIHQDHDYSLEAIP
+14 HQDHDYSLEAIP
-28 QNARK
+28 NGDKK
-33 GFFSMLVVMLGFA
+33 GFISMLVVMLGFT

-54 GGNIGT
+54 GGNLGT
-60 SLNMPDFIKAVVIGN
+60 SLSMDKFITAVIIGN
-75 ILLCIY
+75 IILCIY
-81 TGLLACI
+81 TGLLAYM

-109 YLLSFLVSVTQV
+109 YLVSFLVSATQV

-135 SKVTGINLWVL
+135 SKVTGINVGILVL
-146 IIVSGLLM
+146 VSGLLM
-154 TATAYFGMKS
+154 TATAFFGMKS

-173 PAIAILGSISAGKAI
+173 PSIAILGSISAGKAI
-188 TDVGGISGLLAIEPT
+188 GDVGGIAGLLSIEPT
-203 GTMTMSTALAAVVAT
+203 GTMTMSAALASVVGT

-224 LTPDFTRFSKD
+224 LTADFTRFSKD
-235 RKVAISTT
+235 KKTAVSTT

-256 FGAIGAMVT
+256 FGAIGAMAT
-265 GQADISEVMFTQ
+265 GQSDIAEVMFMQ

-308 ITKQPKNRMVVINGI
+308 ITKQPKSRMVIINGI
-323 IGTLLAMILYN
+323 VGTLLALFLYN
-334 NFMAWLNM
+334 NFMEWLNL

-351 AVLIADYFI
+351 AVIIADYFI
-360 INRGRYTDFKN
+360 LNKRSYTEFKY
-371 AKFKSVNVNAIISWV
+371 AKFKTVNINAIIAWI
-386 AGVIGAYTIPGI
+386 AGVIGSYTLKGI
-398 TPVNS
+398 TPLNS
-403 VLTAMIT
+403 VIVAIVV
-410 YVVLTELTKSKEV
+410 YVVLSKLNTKSKLNDINNST
-423 KEKNIA
+423 EKIA

>member
-1 MVLRKKGKNMENK
+1 MNKK
-14 QIHQDHDYSLEAIP
+14 QQHQDHDYSLEAIP
-28 QNARK
+28 QSEKK
-33 GFFSMLVVMLGFA
+33 GFMSMLVVMLGFA
-46 FFSASMLA
+46 FFSASMIA

-60 SLNMPDFIKAVVIGN
+60 SLNMGDFLKAVILGN

-109 YLLSFLVSVTQV
+109 YLLSGLVSITQV

-135 SKVTGINLWVL
+135 SKVTGINLWTL

-173 PAIAILGSISAGKAI
+173 PAIAILGSVSAGKAI
-188 TDVGGISGLLAIEPT
+188 GDVGGISGLLAIKPS
-203 GTMTMSTALAAVVAT
+203 GTMTMSAALAAVVGT

-235 RKVAISTT
+235 RKIAISTT
-243 VIAFLIGNSLMLA
+243 VIAFLVGNTLMLA

-265 GQADISEVMFTQ
+265 GQSDISEVMFTQ

-295 DNALYGSGLGFSN
+295 DNALYGSGLGFAN
-308 ITKQPKNRMVVINGI
+308 ITKQPKSRMVIINGVV
-323 IGTLLAMILYN
+323 GTFLSMILYN
-334 NFMAWLNM
+334 NFMTWLNI

-351 AVLIADYFI
+351 AVIIADYFI
-360 INRGRYTDFKN
+360 INKGKYTDFKTT
-371 AKFKSVNVNAIISWV
+371 KFKSVNISAIIAWV

-403 VLTAMIT
+403 VLTTVVT
-410 YVVLTELTKSKEV
+410 YVVLTKLTIKKEV
-423 KEKNIA
+423 KVEVAA

>member
-1 MVLRKKGKNMENK
+1 MNKK
-14 QIHQDHDYSLEAIP
+14 QQHQDHDYSLEAIP
-28 QNARK
+28 QSEKK
-33 GFFSMLVVMLGFA
+33 GFMSMLVVMLGFA
-46 FFSASMLA
+46 FFSASMIA

-60 SLNMPDFIKAVVIGN
+60 SLNMGDFLKAVILGN

-109 YLLSFLVSVTQV
+109 YLLSGLVSITQV

-135 SKVTGINLWVL
+135 SKVTGINLWTL

-173 PAIAILGSISAGKAI
+173 PAIAILGSVSAGKAI
-188 TDVGGISGLLAIEPT
+188 GDVGGISGLLAIKPS
-203 GTMTMSTALAAVVAT
+203 GTMTMSAALAAVVGT

-235 RKVAISTT
+235 RKTAMSTT
-243 VIAFLIGNSLMLA
+243 VIAFLVGNSLMLA
-256 FGAIGAMVT
+256 FGAIGSMVT
-265 GQADISEVMFTQ
+265 GQSDISEVMFTQ

-295 DNALYGSGLGFSN
+295 DNALYGSGLGFAN
-308 ITKQPKNRMVVINGI
+308 ITKQPKSRMVIINGVV
-323 IGTLLAMILYN
+323 GTFLSMILYN
-334 NFMAWLNM
+334 NFMTWLNI

-351 AVLIADYFI
+351 AVIIADYFI
-360 INRGRYTDFKN
+360 INKGKYTDFKTT
-371 AKFKSVNVNAIISWV
+371 KFKSVNISAIIAWV

-403 VLTAMIT
+403 VLTTVVT
-410 YVVLTELTKSKEV
+410 YVVLTKLTVKKEV
-423 KEKNIA
+423 KVEVAA